1 MPPPDTATAAAAT
14 ASHPRWRDTVAAFF
28 HPRVMTMLFLGFSAG
43 LPLLLIFSSLSLWLR
58 EAGVE
63 RSVVTLFSWAALGYS
78 FKFVWAPLVDALRL
92 PLLARLGRRRS
103 WMLLS
108 QASVITAIVC
118 MALQDPLAGAHALTA
133 MSVFAVMLGF
143 SAATQD
149 IVIDAYR
156 IESAAPRLQA
166 LMSSTYIC
174 GYRIGMLV
182 AGAGALFLASHFG
195 STAAQYEYAAWRG
208 AYLWMAAAMAVGV
221 ATTLLIPEPPQ
232 PQANTETETETEN
245 ETEAPQS
252 LRKNLQLL
260 RLFAFSV
267 CAFILAYVFTAELAA
282 VLKSSLAQA
291 SGNRALAGL
300 AVEFLRLLLALACS
314 ALTTYGLIRA
324 GWVNAS
330 VATRAYAQPVRDFF
344 ARHGRTTAWLLLAL
358 IGVYRISDI
367 VLGVIAN
374 VFYQDLGFSK
384 IDIATVSKTYGLFL
398 SIAGGFLGGALAFRY
413 GVMKIL
419 FAGALLSAATNLLFL
434 ALSAAGNSLPMLY
447 LVISA
452 DNLSAGLA
460 GAAFVA
466 FLSALTNVKFTAVQF
481 AIFTSLMTLLPKAL
495 GGYSGAM
502 VDALGYNQ
510 FFIFTTVLGVP
521 VLALVWLARARLTVM
536 RMP

>member
-1 MPPPDTATAAAAT
+1 MPPPDTAIAAATT

-195 STAAQYEYAAWRG
+195 STTAQYEYAAWRG

-232 PQANTETETETEN
+232 PQAANEN
-245 ETEAPQS
+245 ETETPAPQS

-314 ALTTYGLIRA
+314 ALITYGLIRA

-434 ALSAAGNSLPMLY
+434 ALSAAGNNLTMLY